1 MKEFYLAG
9 YDVSGIQNF
18 IFNSP
23 VLKEIIGASHI
34 VHNVLDKTLPKVIE
48 EYGKQHN
55 LKVRVKWKENENP
68 LDFLML
74 EDDDLAAEVV
84 YIGGGNAYVAY
95 RSKEIGI
102 EITKIFSKTVYE
114 ETESLFIA
122 VGFVH
127 VRPEDDLREVF
138 GNKLPRVLN
147 QNKASMLRTKPLLN
161 IAITRQ
167 DISTGHPVIEKNND
181 EYLTRDRKLKLTVY
195 KNEIDKIFNKL
206 LPDNSAKKY
215 EFIREFDDLIL
226 EKGEDSFIGVVHIDG
241 NNMGDTIHK
250 IMNEANLSMNE
261 YVKKIRKISDAI
273 TQAYVK
279 AFKVMTNHLAEYLQ
293 TNNQNYEKTMLP
305 LRPIIVN
312 GDDITF
318 VCQARL
324 ALSLVEIFLKEIN
337 KNKLD
342 DKYPLSACAGI
353 FYCRSHYP
361 FHLAYE
367 LSEQACRNAKYKAKA
382 HAKKYNCSIKSWVD
396 FAISYQGMT
405 NSLNNVRE
413 RTYNLPELGEVV
425 MFSTEDSSYKGY
437 NLLNRPYLVSDES
450 QGKVFE
456 LAFFK
461 DLMKYLTKSKD
472 RWPNSKLKELRN
484 AFLVSSVLVE
494 KLLRENQARGRVLY
508 KGKYKL
514 HEALLRGFFEVQKYT
529 PFFDVLEM
537 LDLYEDVGGVNN
549 ED

>member
-1 MKEFYLAG
+1 MKDFYLAG

-34 VHNVLDKTLPKVIE
+34 VYSVLDGTLPRVIE
-48 EYGKQHN
+48 DYAKVHN
-55 LKVRVKWKENENP
+55 LKVRVKWKEENGEP
-68 LDFLML
+68 KDFLML
-74 EDDDLAAEVV
+74 EDDELAAEVIYV
-84 YIGGGNAYVAY
+84 GGGNAYVAY
-95 RSKEIGI
+95 RIKEIGI

-127 VRPEDDLREVF
+127 VSPDDDLREVF
-138 GNKLPRVLN
+138 GKHLPRVLN

-167 DISTGHPVIEKNND
+167 DISTGNPVIMKKND
-181 EYLTRDRKLKLTVY
+181 EYLTRERDLKLTVY
-195 KNEIDKIFNKL
+195 DKNKDKIFKEL
-206 LPDNSAKKY
+206 LPDKTTTSY
-215 EFIREFDDLIL
+215 GFIREFDDLVY

-250 IMNEANLSMNE
+250 IMNESKLSMND
-261 YVKKIRKISDAI
+261 YIKRIRKISNDI
-273 TQAYVK
+273 TQAYIK
-279 AFKVMTNHLAEYLQ
+279 AFKTMTNRLAEYL
-293 TNNQNYEKTMLP
+293 EKTKKTDKNMLP

-324 ALSLVEIFLKEIN
+324 ALSLVEIFLKEISKYTLN
-337 KNKLD
+337 

-361 FHLAYE
+361 FHFAYE
-367 LSEQACRNAKYKAKA
+367 LSEQACRNAKNKAKS
-382 HAKKYNCSIKSWVD
+382 HAKRYNCEVKSWID

-405 NSLNNVRE
+405 NSLKEVRD
-413 RTYNLPELGEVV
+413 RTYNLPELSEVV
-425 MFSTEDSSYKGY
+425 MFKTEDSNYKGY
-437 NLLNRPYLVSDES
+437 NLLNRPYLVTNTSEN
-450 QGKVFE
+450 KIYE
-456 LAFFK
+456 LNFFK
-461 DLMKYLTKSKD
+461 DLMYYLTKSEKK
-472 RWPNSKLKELRN
+472 WPNSKLKELRN

-494 KLLRENQARGRVLY
+494 KLLRENKARGRKIY
-508 KGKYKL
+508 EGKYKL
-514 HEALLRGFFEVQKYT
+514 PESVVLSGFYDDPIYT
-529 PFFDVLEM
+529 PFFDVIEM
-537 LDLYEDVGGVNN
+537 LDLYEDMGV
-549 ED
+549 